1 MDATSLLTNSL
12 TSTAI
17 DALKKAYQES
27 TSDQAKQSIAAA
39 YTSIV
44 LLKNVFVKSET
55 CNDRLDSLDS
65 DDSYDPSEYCAA
77 I

>member
-1 MDATSLLTNSL
+1 MNATSLLTNSL
-12 TSTAI
+12 TSTAM
-17 DALKKAYQES
+17 DALKNAYQES
-27 TSDQAKQSIAAA
+27 TNIQAKQSIAAA

-44 LLKNVFVKSET
+44 LLKNVFVKSDACKEIEDT
-55 CNDRLDSLDS
+55 

>member
-12 TSTAI
+12 TCAAI
-17 DALKKAYQES
+17 DALKNAYQES

-39 YTSIV
+39 YTSII

-55 CNDRLDSLDS
+55 CNDKIDT
-65 DDSYDPSEYCAA
+65 DDNYDPSEYCAA
-77 I
+77 IQHL